1 MSHYPPESFN
11 ENGFTA
17 AIDVVSAKEASEIL
31 HEVEEYVRGIATNTR
46 GVNDVDHS
54 RESTPWETLKGDSR
68 FKTHLFLP
76 AVNSL
81 VWNKNVIDSVLAA
94 LNSLTLPM
102 YCNDK
107 KLTQD
112 DILLWSSDL
121 CVKTPQSEGV
131 FPMHQDST
139 YAGLDPPLGCVTC
152 WVALSPEVDQ
162 AGLLIRTNLLTE
174 ENFMWSSP
182 RRLLKFC
189 MSQLTARVFQV
200 VTTNPIMGSQTFA

>member
-1 MSHYPPESFN
+1 MSQYPPESFN

-17 AIDVVSAKEASEIL
+17 AIDVVSAREASEIL
-31 HEVEEYVRGIATNTR
+31 HEVEEYVRAIATNTR
-46 GVNDVDHS
+46 GVNNIDHS

-94 LNSLTLPM
+94 LNSMTLPM
-102 YCNDK
+102 YCDDK

-174 ENFMWSSP
+174 DNFMWSSP
-182 RRLLKFC
+182 RRVLKFC
-189 MSQLTARVFQV
+189 MSQSTSFVRVF
-200 VTTNPIMGSQTFA
+200 